1 MGSKKRKI
9 NYVNQPNV
17 YNENK
22 EIDIIKIV
30 QTLTSNII
38 PMREID
44 GHFSILLNRAYLNKV
59 FNSFD
64 WQNGNFLTFLIFKI
78 QLYYG
83 KPFSN
88 PKIIKW
94 KTNSKDVNP
103 VFNKRIYF
111 DNYNIILNIYS
122 IMFEIKYVQYNRIKE
137 IISNETKY

>member
-64 WQNGNFLTFLIFKI
+64 
-78 QLYYG
+78 
-83 KPFSN
+83 
-88 PKIIKW
+88 
-94 KTNSKDVNP
+94 
-103 VFNKRIYF
+103 
-111 DNYNIILNIYS
+111 
-122 IMFEIKYVQYNRIKE
+122 
-137 IISNETKY
+137 